1 MSTAPDTSKSKADPK
16 ADAKA
21 KKAADAKPA
30 KAAKAAKPV
39 AADAAES
46 AKPAAKKVTA
56 KKPAA
61 KKVKAVNADG
71 TAKRSAHVESR
82 LAQILIAPIVSEKA
96 TMAAEKHNQ
105 VLFKVMRDATK
116 PEIKAAVELM
126 FKVTVDS
133 VQTVQ
138 HKGKT
143 KRFGKGTG
151 RRDHVKKAYVCLA
164 AGQELNFSG
173 EGA

>member
-1 MSTAPDTSKSKADPK
+1 MSTAPEA
-16 ADAKA
+16 
-21 KKAADAKPA
+21 A
-30 KAAKAAKPV
+30 KAAKAAKADPKAAK
-39 AADAAES
+39 AADAKAEKPAAP
-46 AKPAAKKVTA
+46 AKAEKAAKPAKAPAAKKKVE
-56 KKPAA
+56 KKADAPKRPAHA
-61 KKVKAVNADG
+61 EG
-71 TAKRSAHVESR
+71 R
-82 LAQILIAPIVSEKA
+82 LAQVLVAPIVSEKA

-105 VLFKVMRDATK
+105 VLFKVLRDATK

-138 HKGKT
+138 HKGKV
-143 KRFGKGTG
+143 KRFGKSIG
-151 RRDHVKKAYVCLA
+151 RRDHVKKAYVSLA